1 MLKKPADSPSEPVE
15 EPASKP
21 KIIARKVEK
30 VEPVDV
36 VPEVPQEAEKPKAR
50 LVSREHAGEGLM
62 RTMMKQ
68 QSSTNSPLSQERDV
82 NKKPLIS
89 FQKATTGFRPLE
101 NRPVMQLPP
110 EERRGPRPPRPAGS
124 STGSSSYSPR
134 PASSTGSSS
143 SAPAGST
150 GPSRLRDSAKP
161 MFQRDIGFST
171 PTRDGT
177 AKKGGKPGARDYASA
192 DGKKK

>member
-1 MLKKPADSPSEPVE
+1 VLKKPADSPSVPVE

-21 KIIARKVEK
+21 KIIARKIEK
-30 VEPVDV
+30 VESVKV
-36 VPEVPQEAEKPKAR
+36 VPEINQEPERPKAR

-68 QSSTNSPLSQERDV
+68 QTSTNSPFSQERDAS
-82 NKKPLIS
+82 KKPLIS

-124 STGSSSYSPR
+124 SSGSSSYAPR
-134 PASSTGSSS
+134 PASSNGSSS
-143 SAPAGST
+143 SAPA
-150 GPSRLRDSAKP
+150 
-161 MFQRDIGFST
+161 
-171 PTRDGT
+171 
-177 AKKGGKPGARDYASA
+177 
-192 DGKKK
+192 

>member
-1 MLKKPADSPSEPVE
+1 MEPTE
-15 EPASKP
+15 
-21 KIIARKVEK
+21 
-30 VEPVDV
+30 V
-36 VPEVPQEAEKPKAR
+36 VPEASPVEAERPKAR

-68 QSSTNSPLSQERDV
+68 QGSTNSPLSQERDAT
-82 NKKPLIS
+82 KKPLIS

-124 STGSSSYSPR
+124 SSYAPR
-134 PASSTGSSS
+134 PAGSTGSSS
-143 SAPAGST
+143 SPTGST

-177 AKKGGKPGARDYASA
+177 AKK
-192 DGKKK
+192 

>member
-1 MLKKPADSPSEPVE
+1 
-15 EPASKP
+15 
-21 KIIARKVEK
+21 
-30 VEPVDV
+30 
-36 VPEVPQEAEKPKAR
+36 
-50 LVSREHAGEGLM
+50 
-62 RTMMKQ
+62 MMKQ
-68 QSSTNSPLSQERDV
+68 QATTNSPLSQERDA

-124 STGSSSYSPR
+124 SNYAPRPAGSSSYSPR
-134 PASSTGSSS
+134 PANGPSG
-143 SAPAGST
+143 SAPAASNS
-150 GPSRLRDSAKP
+150 PSRLRDSAKP

-177 AKKGGKPGARDYASA
+177 AKK
-192 DGKKK
+192 

>member
-1 MLKKPADSPSEPVE
+1 MLKKPADATSQPVE

-30 VEPVDV
+30 VEPVEI
-36 VPEVPQEAEKPKAR
+36 VPEVTQEAEKPKAR

-68 QSSTNSPLSQERDV
+68 QSSTNSPLAPERDAT
-82 NKKPLIS
+82 KKPLIS

-124 STGSSSYSPR
+124 SSGSSSYAPR
-134 PASSTGSSS
+134 PASSNGSSS
-143 SAPAGST
+143 SAPA
-150 GPSRLRDSAKP
+150 
-161 MFQRDIGFST
+161 
-171 PTRDGT
+171 
-177 AKKGGKPGARDYASA
+177 
-192 DGKKK
+192 

>member
-1 MLKKPADSPSEPVE
+1 
-15 EPASKP
+15 
-21 KIIARKVEK
+21 
-30 VEPVDV
+30 
-36 VPEVPQEAEKPKAR
+36 
-50 LVSREHAGEGLM
+50 M

-68 QSSTNSPLSQERDV
+68 QSSTNSPLSQERDA

-101 NRPVMQLPP
+101 NRPVMQIPA
-110 EERRGPRPPRPAGS
+110 EERRGPRPSRPAGS
-124 STGSSSYSPR
+124 APYAPR
-134 PASSTGSSS
+134 PNNTNGTTSTAP
-143 SAPAGST
+143 SAN

-177 AKKGGKPGARDYASA
+177 AKK
-192 DGKKK
+192 